1 ANNPAIFPRNYLVER
16 AIQEAEAGDK
26 TFLLHFMKL
35 LEEPYAHNEEQMA
48 LRGAPSIPGYKTF
61 CGT

>member
-1 ANNPAIFPRNYLVER
+1 MER

-26 TFLLHFMKL
+26 SFLLHFMKL
-35 LEEPYAHNEEQMA
+35 LEDPYAHTPEQMA
-48 LRGAPSIPGYKTF
+48 LRDAPAIPMYKTF